1 MNEREYFDTLVE
13 ILECLFKDDD
23 RMDQSTLFDLQDFV
37 TEKLVD
43 ATRPEWGDELVAKFP
58 YIFKIAE

>member
-1 MNEREYFDTLVE
+1 MNEREYFDTLVKIFE
-13 ILECLFKDDD
+13 LLFKGDD
-23 RMDQSTLFDLQDFV
+23 RMDQEALFDLQDFV

-58 YIFKIAE
+58 YIFKAVE